1 MATAP
6 KPQTAANTTT
16 KEVLLRVEGVSKVYD
31 GTIKAV
37 DDVSLTVNKGEI
49 FGLLGGSGCG
59 KSTLLR
65 ILAGFEK
72 PTKGK
77 IFLENQEITNFP
89 PYQRPINMMF
99 QSYALFPHLSVWE
112 NVAFG
117 LKRDNMPKDEIATRV
132 DEMLSLV
139 QLNKYAQR
147 KPHQLSGGQQQ
158 RVALARSLAK
168 RPKLLLLDE
177 PLGALD
183 KKLRETT
190 QLELVN
196 IIEKVGVTC
205 VLVTHDQEEAMTMAS
220 RIAVMSEG
228 YFLQIGEPDAIYETP
243 NSRQVADF
251 IGNVNMFEGTVIVDE
266 PDHVI
271 VKCDE
276 CTHYVGHGFT
286 GNKGMTVGV
295 ALRPEKIMLSKEKPQ
310 AEYNWC
316 EGEVVEI
323 VYFGDHTTYHL
334 KTATGKVIQAQ
345 EINNTRDLSC
355 GLTWG
360 DHAYMHWSDLA
371 MIVLTH

>member
-1 MATAP
+1 MATAT
-6 KPQTAANTTT
+6 QANTAKTVAEQT
-16 KEVLLRVEGVSKVYD
+16 DLLRIEGLTKVYD
-31 GTIKAV
+31 GAVKAV
-37 DDVSLTVNKGEI
+37 DNVSLTVKKGEI
-49 FGLLGGSGCG
+49 FALLGGSGCG

-65 ILAGFEK
+65 MMAGFEK

-77 IFLENQEITNFP
+77 IYLAGQDITNLP
-89 PYQRPINMMF
+89 AYQRPINMMF

-112 NVAFG
+112 NIAFG
-117 LKRDNMPKDEIATRV
+117 LKRDGMPKEEIAARV
-132 DEMLSLV
+132 DKMLNLV
-139 QLNKYAQR
+139 QLAKFAQR

-168 RPKLLLLDE
+168 RPQLLLLDE

-196 IIEKVGVTC
+196 IIEEVGVTC

-228 YFLQIGEPDAIYETP
+228 YFLQVGIPDAIYEMP

-251 IGNVNMFEGTVIVDE
+251 IGNVNMFEGVIDEDE
-266 PDHVI
+266 PDHVT
-271 VKCDE
+271 VKCPE
-276 CTHYVGHGFT
+276 CTHYVGHGISGHT
-286 GNKGMTVGV
+286 GQAVGV
-295 ALRPEKIMLSKEKPQ
+295 ALRPEKITLSKQKPTGD
-310 AEYNWC
+310 YNWT
-316 EGEVVEI
+316 EGEVTEI

-334 KTATGKVIQAQ
+334 KLATGMVLKAQ

-360 DHAYMHWSDLA
+360 DHAYLQWNELA
-371 MIVLTH
+371 MVVLTQ